1 MTVINFEQLSE
12 FLKDGTVV
20 LVDVRNP
27 NELEEDGKISGSF
40 NIPLPEVSSAFQM
53 DSEDFKEKYGFEIP
67 NKECENLIISC
78 RSGKRAFVAKGQLE
92 EIGYKNIK
100 VYEGSFLDWKAKGG
114 DIQ

>member
-1 MTVINFEQLSE
+1 M
-12 FLKDGTVV
+12 V
-20 LVDVRNP
+20 LRNP

-78 RSGKRAFVAKGQLE
+78 RCLYVLHEIQYHLKRP
-92 EIGYKNIK
+92 
-100 VYEGSFLDWKAKGG
+100 S
-114 DIQ
+114 